1 MRTHPSRQS
10 DRASIAPVNP
20 QEKDLAAAA
29 SQIAGASRGKQM
41 AGGLTGL
48 SSQPRRRRVPSRKSQ
63 WQQSARLQSAGP
75 SRGVLHARQ
84 IQSPRIIH
92 TFQHSCCAR
101 YALRFSSPQNADGFH
116 LPRVHFPPLACRH
129 ILVIA
134 VGDARCAGL
143 GKYSV
148 VNVLD
153 EHERTMAFA
162 EIALGQIKSLR
173 QTAIPRNY
181 EIWYVYATGY
191 NPPLNKIINETLAR
205 NGRLTESDLEQIYET
220 YLSHL
225 KITDRIDKVGA
236 RVIGEID
243 DVMSLITDALGVSVS
258 YDATLSE
265 ANEKLSA
272 AGDRDTVKPII
283 EMLIKATGEMRETNT
298 ALEERLTLSKTE
310 ISNLQQSLEA
320 IRAESLTDPLTGLGN
335 RKYFDRMID
344 VAVQNALANNEP
356 LSLLMFDI
364 DHFKSFNDS
373 YGHLTGD
380 QVLRL
385 VSNSLKQ
392 TIKGQDITARYGGEE
407 FAVVLPNTALRQAL
421 TVADHI
427 RRAVMAKELKKK
439 STGEILGRVTISVGV
454 SMLKPGD
461 DTDALIERADA
472 CLYVAKRNGRNRVIC
487 EVDPEYATENHG
499 QACVSKAAG

>member
-1 MRTHPSRQS
+1 
-10 DRASIAPVNP
+10 
-20 QEKDLAAAA
+20 
-29 SQIAGASRGKQM
+29 
-41 AGGLTGL
+41 
-48 SSQPRRRRVPSRKSQ
+48 
-63 WQQSARLQSAGP
+63 
-75 SRGVLHARQ
+75 VLE
-84 IQSPRIIH
+84 
-92 TFQHSCCAR
+92 
-101 YALRFSSPQNADGFH
+101 
-116 LPRVHFPPLACRH
+116 
-129 ILVIA
+129 
-134 VGDARCAGL
+134 
-143 GKYSV
+143 
-148 VNVLD
+148 

-162 EIALGQIKSLR
+162 EIALGQIRSLR
-173 QTAIPRNY
+173 QSAVPRNY

-205 NGRLTESDLEQIYET
+205 NGRLTEADLEQIYET
-220 YLSHL
+220 YLSQI
-225 KITDRIDKVGA
+225 KTTDRIDKVGA

-243 DVMSLITDALGVSVS
+243 DVMNLITEALAMSAR
-258 YDATLSE
+258 YDDSLSG
-265 ANEKLSA
+265 ASRKLEVAQSREQVKTVV
-272 AGDRDTVKPII
+272 GSLMKSTREMRDTNK
-283 EMLIKATGEMRETNT
+283 
-298 ALEERLTLSKTE
+298 ALEDRLTLSKSE

-335 RKYFDRMID
+335 RKYFDRSID
-344 VAVQNALANNEP
+344 SAVQNALASGEP

-385 VSNSLKQ
+385 VGMSLRQ

-454 SMLKPGD
+454 SMLKPDD
-461 DTDALIERADA
+461 DTDSLIERADA
-472 CLYVAKRNGRNRVIC
+472 CLYAAKRNGRNRVVC
-487 EVDPEYATENHG
+487 EADPEYAAETHG
-499 QACVSKAAG
+499 RVA

>member
-1 MRTHPSRQS
+1 
-10 DRASIAPVNP
+10 
-20 QEKDLAAAA
+20 
-29 SQIAGASRGKQM
+29 
-41 AGGLTGL
+41 
-48 SSQPRRRRVPSRKSQ
+48 
-63 WQQSARLQSAGP
+63 
-75 SRGVLHARQ
+75 
-84 IQSPRIIH
+84 
-92 TFQHSCCAR
+92 
-101 YALRFSSPQNADGFH
+101 
-116 LPRVHFPPLACRH
+116 
-129 ILVIA
+129 
-134 VGDARCAGL
+134 
-143 GKYSV
+143 V
-148 VNVLD
+148 VTVLD

-162 EIALGQIKSLR
+162 EVALGQIRSLR
-173 QTAIPRNY
+173 QTAVPRNY

-191 NPPLNKIINETLAR
+191 NSALNKIINETLAR
-205 NGRLTESDLEQIYET
+205 NGKLTEADLEQIYET
-220 YLSHL
+220 YLSQI
-225 KITDRIDKVGA
+225 KTTDRIDKVGA

-243 DVMSLITDALGVSVS
+243 DVMSLIGDALGMSAS
-258 YDATLSE
+258 YDVSLSGATQ
-265 ANEKLSA
+265 KLSDA
-272 AGDRDTVKPII
+272 RDRDQVKAIV
-283 EMLIKATGEMRETNT
+283 ESLVKSTREMRETNK
-298 ALEERLTLSKTE
+298 ALEDRLALSKTE

-335 RKYFDRMID
+335 RKYFDRSID
-344 VAVQNALANNEP
+344 MAVQNALASGES

-385 VSNSLKQ
+385 VGMSLRQ

-461 DTDALIERADA
+461 DTDSLIERADA
-472 CLYVAKRNGRNRVIC
+472 CLYAAKRNGRNRVIC
-487 EVDPEYATENHG
+487 EVDPEYAAETRSHV
-499 QACVSKAAG
+499 A

>member
-1 MRTHPSRQS
+1 
-10 DRASIAPVNP
+10 
-20 QEKDLAAAA
+20 
-29 SQIAGASRGKQM
+29 
-41 AGGLTGL
+41 L
-48 SSQPRRRRVPSRKSQ
+48 SV
-63 WQQSARLQSAGP
+63 
-75 SRGVLHARQ
+75 
-84 IQSPRIIH
+84 
-92 TFQHSCCAR
+92 
-101 YALRFSSPQNADGFH
+101 
-116 LPRVHFPPLACRH
+116 
-129 ILVIA
+129 
-134 VGDARCAGL
+134 
-143 GKYSV
+143 
-148 VNVLD
+148 
-153 EHERTMAFA
+153 
-162 EIALGQIKSLR
+162 
-173 QTAIPRNY
+173 
-181 EIWYVYATGY
+181 
-191 NPPLNKIINETLAR
+191 
-205 NGRLTESDLEQIYET
+205 
-220 YLSHL
+220 
-225 KITDRIDKVGA
+225 
-236 RVIGEID
+236 
-243 DVMSLITDALGVSVS
+243 
-258 YDATLSE
+258 
-265 ANEKLSA
+265 ANEKLSTA
-272 AGDRDTVKPII
+272 VDRETVKPIVD
-283 EMLIKATGEMRETNT
+283 MLVMATGEMRATNT

-310 ISNLQQSLEA
+310 ISNLQQNLEA

-373 YGHLTGD
+373 FGHLTGD

-472 CLYVAKRNGRNRVIC
+472 CLYAAKRNGRNRVIC

-499 QACVSKAAG
+499 QVA

>member
-1 MRTHPSRQS
+1 
-10 DRASIAPVNP
+10 
-20 QEKDLAAAA
+20 
-29 SQIAGASRGKQM
+29 
-41 AGGLTGL
+41 
-48 SSQPRRRRVPSRKSQ
+48 
-63 WQQSARLQSAGP
+63 
-75 SRGVLHARQ
+75 VLE
-84 IQSPRIIH
+84 
-92 TFQHSCCAR
+92 
-101 YALRFSSPQNADGFH
+101 
-116 LPRVHFPPLACRH
+116 
-129 ILVIA
+129 
-134 VGDARCAGL
+134 
-143 GKYSV
+143 
-148 VNVLD
+148 

-162 EIALGQIKSLR
+162 EIALGQIRSLR
-173 QTAIPRNY
+173 QSAVPRNY

-205 NGRLTESDLEQIYET
+205 NGKLTEADLEQIYET
-220 YLSHL
+220 YLSQI
-225 KITDRIDKVGA
+225 KTTDRIDKVGA

-243 DVMSLITDALGVSVS
+243 DVMNLITEALAMSAR
-258 YDATLSE
+258 YDDSLSGATRKLE
-265 ANEKLSA
+265 AAQS
-272 AGDRDTVKPII
+272 RDQVKTVVESLVKS
-283 EMLIKATGEMRETNT
+283 TREMRGTNK
-298 ALEERLTLSKTE
+298 ALEDRLMLSKSE

-335 RKYFDRMID
+335 RKYFDRSID
-344 VAVQNALANNEP
+344 AAVQSALASGEP

-385 VSNSLKQ
+385 VGMSLRQ

-461 DTDALIERADA
+461 DTDSLIERADA
-472 CLYVAKRNGRNRVIC
+472 CLYAAKRNGRNRVVC
-487 EVDPEYATENHG
+487 EADPEFAAETQG
-499 QACVSKAAG
+499 QVA

>member
-1 MRTHPSRQS
+1 M
-10 DRASIAPVNP
+10 
-20 QEKDLAAAA
+20 
-29 SQIAGASRGKQM
+29 
-41 AGGLTGL
+41 
-48 SSQPRRRRVPSRKSQ
+48 
-63 WQQSARLQSAGP
+63 
-75 SRGVLHARQ
+75 
-84 IQSPRIIH
+84 
-92 TFQHSCCAR
+92 
-101 YALRFSSPQNADGFH
+101 
-116 LPRVHFPPLACRH
+116 
-129 ILVIA
+129 
-134 VGDARCAGL
+134 
-143 GKYSV
+143 

-191 NPPLNKIINETLAR
+191 NSELNKIINETLAR
-205 NGRLTESDLEQIYET
+205 NGKLTEADLEQIYET
-220 YLSHL
+220 YLSQI
-225 KITDRIDKVGA
+225 KTTDRIDKVGS

-243 DVMSLITDALGVSVS
+243 DVMRLIGDALGMSVS
-258 YDATLSE
+258 FEENLSG
-265 ANEKLSA
+265 ASEKLEFARRPDEIKAIAESLMKSTRQM
-272 AGDRDTVKPII
+272 RDTN
-283 EMLIKATGEMRETNT
+283 KA
-298 ALEERLTLSKTE
+298 LQDRLALSKTE

-335 RKYFDRMID
+335 RKYFDRSIE
-344 VAVQNALANNEP
+344 VAVQNALANGEP

-385 VSNSLKQ
+385 VGMSLKQ

-454 SMLKPGD
+454 SILKPGD
-461 DTDALIERADA
+461 DSDSLIERADG
-472 CLYVAKRNGRNRVIC
+472 CLYAAKRNGRNRVIC
-487 EVDPEYATENHG
+487 EVDPEYVAEI
-499 QACVSKAAG
+499 QVQVA

>member
-1 MRTHPSRQS
+1 MGTR
-10 DRASIAPVNP
+10 
-20 QEKDLAAAA
+20 
-29 SQIAGASRGKQM
+29 
-41 AGGLTGL
+41 
-48 SSQPRRRRVPSRKSQ
+48 
-63 WQQSARLQSAGP
+63 
-75 SRGVLHARQ
+75 
-84 IQSPRIIH
+84 
-92 TFQHSCCAR
+92 
-101 YALRFSSPQNADGFH
+101 
-116 LPRVHFPPLACRH
+116 
-129 ILVIA
+129 
-134 VGDARCAGL
+134 
-143 GKYSV
+143 SV
-148 VNVLD
+148 VKVLD

-162 EIALGQIKSLR
+162 EVALGQIRSLR

-191 NPPLNKIINETLAR
+191 NAPLNKIINETLAR
-205 NGRLTESDLEQIYET
+205 NGKLTEADLEQIYDT
-220 YLSHL
+220 YLSHI
-225 KITDRIDKVGA
+225 KTTDRIDKVGA

-243 DVMSLITDALGVSVS
+243 DVLVLLNDALGMSAS
-258 YDATLSE
+258 YDAGLGDAS
-265 ANEKLSA
+265 AKLSSA
-272 AGDRDTVKPII
+272 VSREQVKAIA
-283 EMLIKATGEMRETNT
+283 ESLIRSTLEMRETNK
-298 ALEERLTLSKTE
+298 ALEERLKLSKSE

-344 VAVQNALANNEP
+344 MAVQHALAHNEP

-385 VSNSLKQ
+385 VGMSLKQ

-407 FAVVLPNTALRQAL
+407 FAVVLPNTAMRQAL

-454 SMLKPGD
+454 SILKPGD
-461 DTDALIERADA
+461 DTEALIERADA
-472 CLYVAKRNGRNRVIC
+472 CLYAAKRNGRNRVIC
-487 EVDPEYATENHG
+487 EVDPEYAAEMQG
-499 QACVSKAAG
+499 QVA